1 MLKKIV
7 ISVMIL
13 LLITPTFSTVSVFA
27 SLSVSADSAILIDA
41 ITGEIIYEKNAY
53 QQRSMASTTKI
64 MTALIALSDFD
75 VTTEYEMTDEMVM
88 VEGTSLGLK
97 TGDKI
102 TLLDLVKGM
111 MLTSGNDSANAIAIS
126 LCGSLEKFA
135 DLMNKKA
142 DEIGMQNSS
151 FVTPSGLDAE
161 EHYTTAYDM
170 AILTKAAMDNDK
182 FREIVSSQSLTI
194 EFGNP
199 KQNHTVYNHNRL
211 LKSYE
216 GAIGVKTGFTKKSGR
231 CLVSAAERDG
241 VTLIAVTLNAPD
253 DWNDHKNMLDYG
265 FSKADSIT
273 LSSVQYEQSVVGGNK
288 DTVLVKSDEFEFD
301 FSGSFHQSKLN
312 KTVILERFSYCPI
325 KKGDI
330 LGKIVYTY
338 NGKEIYSSDLVV
350 CEDVSFKNKTD

>member
-1 MLKKIV
+1 MLKKI
-7 ISVMIL
+7 IL
-13 LLITPTFSTVSVFA
+13 SMLIILLITPTFSVVSVFA

-41 ITGEIIYEKNAY
+41 TTGEIIYEKNAY
-53 QQRSMASTTKI
+53 KNRSMASTTKI

-75 VTTEYEMTDEMVM
+75 VNTEYEMTDEMVM

-97 TGDKI
+97 SGDKI

-151 FVTPSGLDAE
+151 FVTPSGLDADK
-161 EHYTTAYDM
+161 HYTTAYDM
-170 AILTKAAMDNDK
+170 AILTKEALNNDT

-194 EFGNP
+194 SFGDP

-265 FSKADSIT
+265 FEKTDSII
-273 LSSVQYEQSVVGGNK
+273 LDAVQYEQDVVGGNK
-288 DTVLVKSDEFEFD
+288 DTVLVRSAEYELK
-301 FSGSFHQSKLN
+301 FSGSIHQSKLS

-338 NGKEIYSSDLVV
+338 NGREICSSDLVA
-350 CEDVSFKNKTD
+350 CEDVSFKNNTD

>member
-1 MLKKIV
+1 MFRKIV

-27 SLSVSADSAILIDA
+27 SLSVSAESAILIDA
-41 ITGEIIYEKNAY
+41 TTGEIIYEKNAY

-75 VTTEYEMTDEMVM
+75 VTAEYEMTDEMVM

-97 TGDKI
+97 SGDKI
-102 TLLDLVKGM
+102 SLLDLVKGM
-111 MLTSGNDSANAIAIS
+111 MMTSGNDSANAIAIS
-126 LCGSLEKFA
+126 LCGSTEKFA

-142 DEIGMQNSS
+142 DEIGMKNSS
-151 FVTPSGLDAE
+151 FVTPSGLDAD
-161 EHYTTAYDM
+161 EHYTTSYDM
-170 AILTKAAMDNDK
+170 ALLTKEALLNAT
-182 FREIVSSQSLTI
+182 FREIVSSKSLTI
-194 EFGNP
+194 AFGNP

-211 LKSYE
+211 LKSYD

-231 CLVSAAERDG
+231 CLVSAAKRDG
-241 VTLIAVTLNAPD
+241 VTLIAVTLKAPD

-265 FSKADSIT
+265 FEKADSISFNKT
-273 LSSVQYEQSVVGGNK
+273 EHRQALVGGEK
-288 DTVLVKSDEFEFD
+288 DSVLVKSDRYKFE

-338 NGKEIYSSDLVV
+338 NGKEIYSSDLVA
-350 CEDVSFKNKTD
+350 CEDVAFKNKTD

>member
-1 MLKKIV
+1 MIKKIIV
-7 ISVMIL
+7 LVMIL

-41 ITGEIIYEKNAY
+41 TTGEIIYEKNAH
-53 QQRSMASTTKI
+53 QNKSMASTTKI

-75 VTTEYEMTDEMVM
+75 VTAEYEMTDEMVM

-97 TGDKI
+97 SGDKI

-142 DEIGMQNSS
+142 DDIGMENSS
-151 FVTPSGLDAE
+151 FATPSGLDAD

-170 AILTKAAMDNDK
+170 AILTKEALDNEV
-182 FREIVSSQSLTI
+182 FREIVSSKSLTI
-194 EFGNP
+194 SFGNP

-241 VTLIAVTLNAPD
+241 ITLIAVTLKAPD

-265 FSKADSIT
+265 FGKADSIT
-273 LSSVQYEQSVVGGNK
+273 LDAIECRQNLVGGNK
-288 DTVLVKSDEFEFD
+288 DTVLVKSTEYEFK

-312 KTVILERFSYCPI
+312 KTVILERFSYSPI

-338 NGKEIYSSDLVV
+338 NGKEIYSSNLVA
-350 CEDVSFKNKTD
+350 CEDASFKNKTD